1 MKKLVLSF
9 TLFTIVLTG
18 TLFAAVDSRLKLID
32 NSNGRMVLDIEAIST
47 DEPVAIATYQ
57 GTFKVCDS
65 LKERML
71 GVYFTQHLFDADNYH
86 QDYGWSREYHKVGF
100 MYDFYEGMES
110 SMIGTEWTRIL
121 RIYMD
126 YLPGDVQGCWIM
138 WVNSSPQYQ
147 VTTTDGSNVTGDYY
161 DPPDELQSF
170 SLPVVLSEFSA
181 TYDSDKGIV
190 LNWQTESEMNNLGFH
205 IHRSSKDN
213 PMYEQVTENLIQG
226 HGTTNDLHYYT
237 YTDTDELEPGTYY
250 YVVENLATDGE
261 TDLSRPVAVT
271 VQSTTTVE
279 SEQPT
284 TPKQFDLLQNY
295 PNPFNPSTTV
305 QYDLAEQKH
314 VTIRVYSRSGQL
326 VRTLVNA
333 QQSAGSHSVI
343 WNGLNDAGE
352 SVASGIYY
360 CQMKVDGF
368 SQTRKMTLLK

>member
-1 MKKLVLSF
+1 
-9 TLFTIVLTG
+9 
-18 TLFAAVDSRLKLID
+18 
-32 NSNGRMVLDIEAIST
+32 
-47 DEPVAIATYQ
+47 
-57 GTFKVCDS
+57 
-65 LKERML
+65 
-71 GVYFTQHLFDADNYH
+71 
-86 QDYGWSREYHKVGF
+86 
-100 MYDFYEGMES
+100 
-110 SMIGTEWTRIL
+110 
-121 RIYMD
+121 
-126 YLPGDVQGCWIM
+126 
-138 WVNSSPQYQ
+138 
-147 VTTTDGSNVTGDYY
+147 
-161 DPPDELQSF
+161 
-170 SLPVVLSEFSA
+170 
-181 TYDSDKGIV
+181 
-190 LNWQTESEMNNLGFH
+190 
-205 IHRSSKDN
+205 
-213 PMYEQVTENLIQG
+213 MYEQVTENLIQG